1 MVADA
6 LSRKGWQVSEE
17 SIPYPSAQLCA
28 ISAAQ
33 PQWLQEVIRS
43 YEHDQVCKDLIAY
56 LALQPAGIPDYKYLG
71 GIIKYKE
78 KIYIGDS
85 KGIRA
90 HIMEAL
96 HASAFGGHSGQLGST
111 QRIGSIFYWP
121 LMKQDIVKYVQHRY
135 ILGCNSY
142 RI

>member
-71 GIIKYKE
+71 LNTRKRFILVTVRALELTLWKHCMPQLLADILVSWVALKGLALFS
-78 KIYIGDS
+78 IG
-85 KGIRA
+85 
-90 HIMEAL
+90 L
-96 HASAFGGHSGQLGST
+96 
-111 QRIGSIFYWP
+111 
-121 LMKQDIVKYVQHRY
+121 
-135 ILGCNSY
+135 
-142 RI
+142 